1 MLYADGF
8 DEAILGIGT
17 QFNTTYVVYD
27 QEKCID
33 ILNRD
38 MSREDAVEFFVVN
51 VLGSYV
57 GEGTPVFLERL
68 TRREIDEFV
77 DEE

>member
-1 MLYADGF
+1 
-8 DEAILGIGT
+8 
-17 QFNTTYVVYD
+17 
-27 QEKCID
+27 
-33 ILNRD
+33 